1 MMSYKS
7 KSTLL
12 TLTACLALLL
22 LGAPTALAQANRQ
35 QGQQG
40 QQGIPAE
47 KKRSLS
53 RIGPED
59 VFPGAREQEGNRPAR
74 ESAAPRRRES
84 AATPRPSPSPT
95 PTPASVPDQ
104 SPIGPTGSSA
114 LPSPTPAVEVKTN
127 EPATSA
133 ASTAA
138 IPPPSWL
145 LPLLIAVAL
154 IVLTALIYVLY
165 KLSEKLR
172 QGSN

>member
-40 QQGIPAE
+40 IPAE

-59 VFPGAREQEGNRPAR
+59 VFPGAREQEGNRPAG
-74 ESAAPRRRES
+74 ESASPRRRES
-84 AATPRPSPSPT
+84 TATPRPSPSPT

-104 SPIGPTGSSA
+104 SPIGPTESSA
-114 LPSPTPAVEVKTN
+114 LPSPTPAAEVKTN

-145 LPLLIAVAL
+145 LPLLIAVGL

-172 QGSN
+172 QGST